1 MNFDLNQL
9 ISHLK
14 VKPVNDLQFCGQ
26 NLPGKRRAV
35 FGGQVMAQ
43 ALSATIQT
51 TAEDRLPHSLHC
63 HFLRA
68 GDIALPIDF
77 DVTIIRDGGSF
88 SLRQVSAQQA
98 GKTIFMA
105 TVSFQKP
112 ETGLQHQQ
120 VAPAM
125 VPREDMISEWDFWQ
139 RVQEERP
146 ELTYLR
152 PDNFTALEILS
163 RFRPGVDSPPPQE
176 DPKQSFWFKANG
188 KLEAQTDH
196 MLVVAFQSDL
206 LFLNTAL
213 HAHPYT
219 LIDPDVQAAS
229 LDHCL
234 WFYDTIDATDWLYYD
249 MRSPLS
255 GGGRGLNHGF
265 FYTESGRLVA
275 STAQEGLMR
284 VRAK

>member
-1 MNFDLNQL
+1 
-9 ISHLK
+9 
-14 VKPVNDLQFCGQ
+14 
-26 NLPGKRRAV
+26 
-35 FGGQVMAQ
+35 
-43 ALSATIQT
+43 
-51 TAEDRLPHSLHC
+51 
-63 HFLRA
+63 
-68 GDIALPIDF
+68 
-77 DVTIIRDGGSF
+77 
-88 SLRQVSAQQA
+88 
-98 GKTIFMA
+98 
-105 TVSFQKP
+105 
-112 ETGLQHQQ
+112 
-120 VAPAM
+120 
-125 VPREDMISEWDFWQ
+125 MISEWDFWQ